1 GAALA
6 ASDEAM
12 AWFCHGLEEILRA
25 GQRSEDAS
33 RKALAELTRWRGV
46 LAEMIVAPERALET
60 LRLLAR
66 AGRPAPAS
74 SPLTAPRRAPPSA
87 PSSGRLPEPSSE
99 GEPRPSVLEDATL
112 RVPSAT
118 LDR

>member
-46 LAEMIVAPERALET
+46 LAEMIAAPDRALET
-60 LRLLAR
+60 LRLLSREGR
-66 AGRPAPAS
+66 ASTPS
-74 SPLTAPRRAPPSA
+74 SPSPLAASRRTPSIGRIPGPLETAVES
-87 PSSGRLPEPSSE
+87 
-99 GEPRPSVLEDATL
+99 EPRP
-112 RVPSAT
+112 P
-118 LDR
+118 